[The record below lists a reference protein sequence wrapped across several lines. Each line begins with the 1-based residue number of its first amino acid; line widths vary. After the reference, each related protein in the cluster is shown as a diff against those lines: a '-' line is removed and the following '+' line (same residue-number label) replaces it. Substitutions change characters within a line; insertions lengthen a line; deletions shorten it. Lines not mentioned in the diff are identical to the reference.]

1 MHSSRSSMLH
11 PATTPALPTCHP
23 TSCRPF
29 AACTRLSLRPS
40 TRFSPISQ
48 DDSGFLSFDELQNVV
63 RRRLRIGKHKMSDET
78 LKSLWVAI
86 DAE

>member
-1 MHSSRSSMLH
+1 MLH

-23 TSCRPF
+23 HFVPPLRVY
-29 AACTRLSLRPS
+29 AACTRLSLRTS